1 MLSRKKIMNK
11 KDVLKEIKKGTF
23 FLKDADDNLKA
34 DEEVVLESVKLNGLY
49 LKFADDKLKGNKNIV
64 LAAVK
69 QNGMSIYFA
78 SSKLKADKEIAQDA
92 VKNNSE
98 AIEYID
104 SKLKNSLKN
113 IDDQKSGSLLYKL
126 VGQEITI
133 FSQVFNVEDF
143 KMSSKIKKNIKDFIK
158 EAEQSSSS
166 MPVLGILDK
175 NSKKI
180 QKEKSELLDEKSS
193 DTKKYE
199 IKNIGDLYK
208 KPAKGKVKMVYYY
221 QYLSSEYDL
230 EFLKERKKIVFDINN
245 FNGLAVLSEKN
256 KDFDINN
263 ESSGKPSDTCI
274 EVILSSGKKLS
285 YTSSEQKKLIK
296 GLENTK
302 I

>member
-1 MLSRKKIMNK
+1 MNRKE
-11 KDVLKEIKKGTF
+11 VLKEIKKGTF
-23 FLKDADDNLKA
+23 FLKDADETLKA

-49 LKFADDKLKGNKNIV
+49 LKFADEKLKGNKNIV

-69 QNGMSIYFA
+69 QNGMSIFFA
-78 SSKLKADKEIAQDA
+78 DTKLKADKEIAHEA
-92 VKNNSE
+92 IKNNNE
-98 AIEYID
+98 AIEYVD

-133 FSQVFNVEDF
+133 F
-143 KMSSKIKKNIKDFIK
+143 KISSKIKKNINNFIK
-158 EAEQSSSS
+158 NAQQSSSS

-193 DTKKYE
+193 DTKYE

-208 KPAKGKVKMVYYY
+208 KPAKGKIIMVYYY

-230 EFLKERKKIVFDINN
+230 EFIKEKKKIVFDINN

-256 KDFDINN
+256 KDLDINN
-263 ESSGKPSDTCI
+263 ETSGKPSDTCI

-296 GLENTK
+296 DLENTK
-302 I
+302 L